1 MIGWTLFSEVRAWA
15 IVTMIIPFLP
25 GIEWYSRDLKG
36 QHRLLWFFYSL
47 FFPFTVVGFRVKIL
61 WVWLWYNCPC
71 FQLLALFVHTPELG
85 EFNLW
90 MNGPRFHWGRGLQL
104 TLQLFIIFNRGEI
117 FYGDLLETVEEEI
130 RGNWPVGG
138 QIEHWGHV
146 WVGYVGILLL
156 FVLTSWMAAEQI
168 L

>member
-1 MIGWTLFSEVRAWA
+1 
-15 IVTMIIPFLP
+15 
-25 GIEWYSRDLKG
+25 
-36 QHRLLWFFYSL
+36 
-47 FFPFTVVGFRVKIL
+47 
-61 WVWLWYNCPC
+61 
-71 FQLLALFVHTPELG
+71 
-85 EFNLW
+85 
-90 MNGPRFHWGRGLQL
+90 MNGPRVHWGRGLQL

-168 L
+168 LQIRQERAFKAKLQKTDCKFADFRPEDRRKYQGEKYRSQFHI

>member
-1 MIGWTLFSEVRAWA
+1 M
-15 IVTMIIPFLP
+15 
-25 GIEWYSRDLKG
+25 
-36 QHRLLWFFYSL
+36 SL
-47 FFPFTVVGFRVKIL
+47 VVIYFI
-61 WVWLWYNCPC
+61 CPC
-71 FQLLALFVHTPELG
+71 FQFLAIFVHTPELRG
-85 EFNLW
+85 LNLW
-90 MNGPRFHWGRGLQL
+90 MNGPRVHWGRGLQL

-168 L
+168 LQIRQERAFKAKLQKTDCKFADFRPEDRRKYQGERYRSQFHI